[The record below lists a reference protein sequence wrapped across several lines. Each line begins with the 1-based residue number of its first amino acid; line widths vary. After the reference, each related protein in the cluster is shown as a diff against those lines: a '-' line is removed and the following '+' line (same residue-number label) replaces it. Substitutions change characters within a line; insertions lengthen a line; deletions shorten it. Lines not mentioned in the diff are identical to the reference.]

1 MNNKNHICFDLDG
14 VLIDSIDLMKYC
26 WEETNNHFGINK
38 SFTEFSKLIGLPL
51 TSIIDTL
58 KISNGQQIINHYK
71 NLSYNNLDKL
81 NLKNDTLSNIENLSK
96 FYKISIYTSKT
107 LDRVEKIISLYF
119 DSINF
124 NSIITSDDVTKSKPD
139 SEGLF
144 KICNLVDSSIDQSIY
159 IGDTNYDFL
168 AAKNAGM
175 DFVYASWGYG
185 DVKNAKYEIDS
196 IRELYELIT

>member
-1 MNNKNHICFDLDG
+1 
-14 VLIDSIDLMKYC
+14 MKYC

-58 KISNGQQIINHYK
+58 EISNGQQIINHYK

-81 NLKNDTLSNIENLSK
+81 NLKKGTLSNIETLSR

-107 LDRVEKIISLYF
+107 WDRVEKIISLYF

-196 IRELYELIT
+196 IKELYELIT